1 MSKNKTIFFCQN
13 CGAQHPQ
20 WMGQCKQCSQ
30 WNTIVE
36 EILQPKTDKIWQ
48 QNKPTPL
55 TKAMSLE
62 EIDPQNCARM
72 NTGQTELNNVL
83 GGGLVMGSVVLLG
96 GEPGIGKSTLLLQIA
111 LKLPYKILYVSGEES
126 PTQIKIRG
134 ERLSLNNPRCKILST
149 TETTTVFSSI
159 ATEKPQVLIIDSIQT
174 LQSPHLEASAGSV
187 SQIKQV
193 TNELIA
199 FAKQTQTPVFIIGH
213 INKDGHIAGPKVLEH
228 MVDVVLYFEGDRNYN
243 YRIIRVQ
250 KNRFGDTSAL
260 GIYEMSNSGL
270 REVDNPSEL
279 LISKKNEPMSGTV
292 IAASLEGNRPL
303 MIEMQALV
311 SSAVYGTPQRSTTGY
326 PVKRLHMILAVLEK
340 KVGFKL
346 GAKDVFLNIT
356 GGLQIIDPAI
366 DLSVVVAILSSNE
379 DCPIP
384 EDYCFA
390 AEMGLTGEIRPVQR
404 LEERISEADKL
415 GFQKI
420 FISKMYDTPL
430 QKKHQIEIV
439 PFLKIADLY
448 QLLF

>member
-1 MSKNKTIFFCQN
+1 MSKPKITFFCQH

-20 WMGQCKQCSQ
+20 WMGQCKQCLQ
-30 WNTIVE
+30 WNSIVE
-36 EILQPKTDKIWQ
+36 EPVQ
-48 QNKPTPL
+48 
-55 TKAMSLE
+55 TKADKKWIENKKNTVTKALRLD
-62 EIDPQNCARM
+62 EIDPQTCARM
-72 NTGQTELNNVL
+72 NTQQVELNNVL

-134 ERLSLNNPRCKILST
+134 ERLNLKNPHCKILST
-149 TETTTVFSSI
+149 TETTTVFSNVSI
-159 ATEKPQVLIIDSIQT
+159 EKPQVLIIDSIQT
-174 LQSPHLEASAGSV
+174 LQSPHMEASAGSV

-193 TNELIA
+193 TNELIE

-260 GIYEMSNSGL
+260 GIYEMSDGGL
-270 REVDNPSEL
+270 REVHNPSEL

-379 DCPIP
+379 DIP
-384 EDYCFA
+384 VAEDFCFA

-415 GFQKI
+415 GFKKI
-420 FISKMYDTPL
+420 FISAMYENPI
-430 QKKHQIEIV
+430 KKAHNITIV
-439 PFLKIADLY
+439 PVLKITDLY
-448 QLLF
+448 QKLF